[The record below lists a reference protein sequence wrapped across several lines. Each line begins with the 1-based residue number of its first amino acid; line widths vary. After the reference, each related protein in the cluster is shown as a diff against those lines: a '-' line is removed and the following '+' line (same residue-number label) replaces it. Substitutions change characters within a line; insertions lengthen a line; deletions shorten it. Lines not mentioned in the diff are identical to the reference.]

1 MMRSVGLFVI
11 SCNPSA
17 CVGAHAGGQR
27 AAYAL
32 APYSLVL
39 SCWVSG
45 VRVCL
50 MLAYPL
56 TVLAEQGREE
66 SWVGI
71 IDSWG

>member
-17 CVGAHAGGQR
+17 CVWGHAGGQR

-39 SCWVSG
+39 SCWVAG

-50 MLAYPL
+50 MLAYSL
-56 TVLAEQGREE
+56 TVLAVQGREE
-66 SWVGI
+66 GCVGF
-71 IDSWG
+71 IDSWS